1 MSRGFIKE
9 GDQEEIPM
17 VPPRAYLPK
26 GMPNYVTKE
35 GLAALNKERKDLE
48 NERVTVSG
56 NYIMSNFVDAKMKL
70 LIDRINTAVEV
81 DLTKADKET
90 VSFGAYVKYNDRTVR
105 IVGVDEADFSKG
117 LLSFISPVA
126 KALVG
131 KKVGDKF
138 EIKIPK
144 GTETIEVQG
153 IWYEVVPLTEVAV
166 EVENGAKSS
175 PSMITPRT
183 RNVSE
188 AKATATSDVS
198 AEMQTQSVISTEA
211 KRSGEILNSK
221 NVKKGFLDKL
231 EMTPSVSIVNQD
243 EVPRAEGA
251 RNDSVSI
258 DFFTPDENIMEF
270 LPVVNERGII
280 VGRALHMELHKGN
293 KILHPVVHL
302 HIINNKGIATMKY
315 WWHVAFG
322 DAPEKTLKRKMQET
336 LGLTAIK
343 PKLKKQ
349 YIRETKTE
357 KELVYVYILNSDEN
371 LLKTPEDKEYFDIFA
386 KD

>member
-17 VPPRAYLPK
+17 VPPRAHLPK
-26 GMPNYVTKE
+26 GMPNYVTHE
-35 GLAALNKERKDLE
+35 GLEALKNECEDLE
-48 NERVTVSG
+48 NERVASSG
-56 NYIMSNFVDAKMKL
+56 NYIMSNFIDAKMKL

-81 DLTKADKET
+81 DLTKANKET
-90 VSFGAYVKYNDRTVR
+90 VSFGAYVKYNERTVR

-117 LLSFISPVA
+117 LLSFLSPVA

-138 EIKIPK
+138 EIEVPK

-153 IWYEVVPLTEVAV
+153 VWYEAVQLSEVAV
-166 EVENGAKSS
+166 EVEGSAKSS
-175 PSMITPRT
+175 QSTPRIQRT
-183 RNVSE
+183 RTVAQVE
-188 AKATATSDVS
+188 ATATSEQND
-198 AEMQTQSVISTEA
+198 ATT
-211 KRSGEILNSK
+211 
-221 NVKKGFLDKL
+221 
-231 EMTPSVSIVNQD
+231 NQE
-243 EVPRAEGA
+243 EVPHSV
-251 RNDSVSI
+251 RNDNGAI
-258 DFFTPDENIMEF
+258 DSFVPEENIMEF

-302 HIINNKGIATMKY
+302 HVINNKGEVVRRY

-322 DAPEKTLKRKMQET
+322 DTPEKTLKRKMSEV
-336 LGLTAIK
+336 LGLSGVK

-349 YIRETKTE
+349 YIRDTKTE
-357 KELVYVYILNSDEN
+357 KELVYVFVLNSDEN
-371 LLKTPEDKEYFDIFA
+371 LLKSPEGKEYFDIFA

>member
-26 GMPNYVTKE
+26 GMPNYVTSE
-35 GLAALNKERKDLE
+35 GLEALRKEREDLE
-48 NERVTVSG
+48 NERVAANG
-56 NYIMSNFVDAKMKL
+56 NYIMSNFIDAKMKL

-81 DLTKADKET
+81 DLTKANKET
-90 VSFGAYVKYNDRTVR
+90 VSFGAYVKYNGRTVR

-138 EIKIPK
+138 EIKVPK
-144 GTETIEVQG
+144 GTEIIEVQG
-153 IWYEVVPLTEVAV
+153 IWYEAVPLSEVAV
-166 EVENGAKSS
+166 EASVGMHSVHPAKQN
-175 PSMITPRT
+175 T
-183 RNVSE
+183 RNNQKMRTVLE
-188 AKATATSDVS
+188 VKATATSDVS
-198 AEMQTQSVISTEA
+198 PTGRDASHASDD
-211 KRSGEILNSK
+211 N
-221 NVKKGFLDKL
+221 
-231 EMTPSVSIVNQD
+231 MTHDNHNNNIFIP
-243 EVPRAEGA
+243 E
-251 RNDSVSI
+251 
-258 DFFTPDENIMEF
+258 ENIMEF

-280 VGRALHMELHKGN
+280 VGRALQMELHKGN

-302 HIINNKGIATMKY
+302 HVINNKGEVVRRY

-322 DAPEKTLKRKMQET
+322 DSPEKTLKRKMSEV
-336 LGLTAIK
+336 LGLSGVK

-349 YIRETKTE
+349 YIRETKAE
-357 KELVYVYILNSDEN
+357 KELVNVFILNSDEN
-371 LLKTPEDKEYFDIFA
+371 LLKTPEGKEYFDIFA